1 LSVVCSKIAV
11 VLLKG
16 NNYGAFAIAET
27 HIFHRRRL
35 KRGYL
40 GLADAFGRIDGPGAY
55 DQF

>member
-40 GLADAFGRIDGPGAY
+40 GLADAFGRIDGLGAY